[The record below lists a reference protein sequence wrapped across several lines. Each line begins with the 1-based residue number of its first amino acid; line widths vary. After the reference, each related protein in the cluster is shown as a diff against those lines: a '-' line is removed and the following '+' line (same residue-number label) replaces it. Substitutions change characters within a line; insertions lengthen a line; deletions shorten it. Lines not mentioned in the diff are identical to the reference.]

1 MTRRSRRNSGRFIP
15 ERPARGARTGIRL
28 WLAALLLGVVEAVS
42 AAPAAAQIIGV
53 IPLGKG
59 EALGPTSEVA
69 RAIVTALNRSGKKKA
84 QMAYMLPAFPP
95 EDVAAG
101 RKAAKLVKKA
111 ERAFQMMEYGKAAAL
126 ADKAL
131 NFYKDI
137 AKSNNFEGYLET
149 VHLVAASEFFDG
161 KNPEAVRTMND
172 AYIVDPR
179 PPSTKRF
186 SPQIQDLYQQVVSE
200 PPAHGTVSLSS
211 TPPGALVWFNHK
223 LWGPAKGMAKVR
235 AGLYLVRCYLPGHA
249 IYQRWFRVQPHQERS
264 LSAVLTQDESV
275 EPETIIQ
282 LRSELPGA
290 EPGTLTNQVSLELG
304 LTQLILVGADKGCSA
319 ERCPMQIR
327 WARDGRWYRSKRGVY
342 KGDTRRVVA
351 AILRRKVRRRA
362 VPPPALQLTTGE
374 RPCTLDS
381 QCRFKETCV
390 NGRCTS
396 VTPFYKKWWFW
407 TLVGAA
413 VAGAT
418 VAIVVPLT
426 RPDGPVINVQ

>member
-1 MTRRSRRNSGRFIP
+1 VLIRSRTRRLP
-15 ERPARGARTGIRL
+15 L
-28 WLAALLLGVVEAVS
+28 VVLLLGGIV
-42 AAPAAAQIIGV
+42 AARPAAAQIVGV

-59 EALGPTSEVA
+59 EALGPTAEVA
-69 RAIVTALNRSGKKKA
+69 RAIVTALNRGGKKKA

-111 ERAFQMMEYGKAAAL
+111 ERAFQMMEYAKAGAL

-131 NFYKDI
+131 DLYKDI
-137 AKSNNFEGYLET
+137 AKSNKFEGYIET
-149 VHLVAASEFFDG
+149 VHLKAAAEFFDG

-179 PPSTKRF
+179 SPSTKRF

-200 PPAHGTVSLSS
+200 PLAPGTVALSS

-223 LWGPAKGMAKVR
+223 LWGPAKGKAKVR
-235 AGLYLVRCYLPGHA
+235 AGLYLVRCYLPGHTL
-249 IYQRWFRVQPHQERS
+249 YQRWFRVQPHQERS
-264 LSAVLTQDESV
+264 LSALFTQDNSV

-282 LRSELPGA
+282 LRSELPGP

-304 LTQLILVGADKGCSA
+304 LTQLILVGAGEGCTA

-351 AILRRKVRRRA
+351 SVIGRRRVARRRA
-362 VPPPALQLTTGE
+362 VPPPALQLAAGV

-390 NGRCTS
+390 DGRCTS

-426 RPDGPVINVQ
+426 RPDGPVIDVQ